1 MSVSSRIH
9 MQVVRSVAPEA
20 EGSASTSTASTSA
33 KLGSHTT
40 GVADSGRWSTRRIA
54 MYALF
59 VALAMVTSF
68 IEFPITPVTWLK
80 YDPSGIVCLIAGF
93 AYGPAAA
100 AIVSVLGF
108 VPHMFANPWGSLMAV
123 LVALFLSVP
132 AAFIYRK
139 IRTRKGAAIG
149 ILVGAVLAI
158 VVALFIA
165 AAVIVGGRTGA
176 KSLVALAVTLVCL
189 FGVLLPALMKG
200 ANTLLM
206 TFIVCAYVAVVSLTI
221 VGGVQKKSVCAML
234 GAVAGT
240 ALALLF
246 GLLAQALTRVDGLRI
261 EDVEPLLQL
270 RQTGTPIGLR
280 GLLVGGIIIS
290 ALGAVMDVT
299 MGIASSLAEVHAANP
314 QLSRR
319 ELFRSGMNIGR
330 DMVGTMT
337 NTLILAFLGSGFTLI
352 LYLYSLGLSFRQLMS
367 SAYVSMEVVSG
378 IASSVGVILS
388 IPLTA
393 LITAAVFTREKQQ
406 S

>member
-1 MSVSSRIH
+1 MSVSSRIR

-149 ILVGAVLAI
+149 ILVSVLNQVLTRSGRDEQATMTTLTGL
-158 VVALFIA
+158 VVVLMMVVQEISDLFN
-165 AAVIVGGRTGA
+165 
-176 KSLVALAVTLVCL
+176 LV
-189 FGVLLPALMKG
+189 K
-200 ANTLLM
+200 N
-206 TFIVCAYVAVVSLTI
+206 
-221 VGGVQKKSVCAML
+221 
-234 GAVAGT
+234 
-240 ALALLF
+240 LF
-246 GLLAQALTRVDGLRI
+246 GL
-261 EDVEPLLQL
+261 
-270 RQTGTPIGLR
+270 
-280 GLLVGGIIIS
+280 
-290 ALGAVMDVT
+290 
-299 MGIASSLAEVHAANP
+299 
-314 QLSRR
+314 
-319 ELFRSGMNIGR
+319 
-330 DMVGTMT
+330 
-337 NTLILAFLGSGFTLI
+337 
-352 LYLYSLGLSFRQLMS
+352 
-367 SAYVSMEVVSG
+367 
-378 IASSVGVILS
+378 
-388 IPLTA
+388 
-393 LITAAVFTREKQQ
+393 
-406 S
+406 